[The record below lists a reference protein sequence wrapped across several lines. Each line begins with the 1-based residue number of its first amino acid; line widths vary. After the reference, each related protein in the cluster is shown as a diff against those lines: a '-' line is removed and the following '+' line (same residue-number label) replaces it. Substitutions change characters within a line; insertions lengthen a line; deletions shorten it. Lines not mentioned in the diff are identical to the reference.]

1 MSAFE
6 TFARGKSFSG
16 DICDS
21 HERTS
26 GSSEA
31 ALAICHHGAGLKR
44 SSSLSVKDSREE
56 KKNASLSQMKPRLV
70 LDKRRS
76 CGLTGSGG
84 ETQPRAC
91 AH

>member
-16 DICDS
+16 DICDLNGPDGIDS

-44 SSSLSVKDSREE
+44 SSSLSVKDSGEE
-56 KKNASLSQMKPRLV
+56 KKTPAWVKWSP
-70 LDKRRS
+70 
-76 CGLTGSGG
+76 GLF
-84 ETQPRAC
+84 
-91 AH
+91 